1 MNKNELA
8 SLQTRSKIL
17 KIARKKF
24 ISKGFYNTSLQEIVN
39 EIGLTRGAFYHHF
52 KNKEEI
58 LFELMKTIQNELGDY
73 VAQKAMKSADPWEQL
88 IVGCVAFIEKAIDK
102 DVMQILLID
111 SPSIV
116 SWESWK
122 EMDSENSESHL
133 REHILTLQHQGLVK
147 MVNIDYLTSFIS
159 GALNELAIN
168 ISRTN
173 QYDINEVDELIR
185 MMLEGIK
192 KDGEES

>member
-8 SLQTRSKIL
+8 SFQTRSKIL
-17 KIARKKF
+17 EIARKKF
-24 ISKGFYNTSLQEIVN
+24 ISKGFHNTSLQEIVN

-58 LFELMKTIQNELGDY
+58 HFELMKTIQNELGDH
-73 VAQKAMKSADPWEQL
+73 VANKSMQSTELWEQL
-88 IVGCVAFIEKAIDK
+88 ILGCVAFIEKAIDK

-111 SPSIV
+111 GPSIV

-122 EMDSENSESHL
+122 EMDSENSESYL
-133 REHILTLQHQGLVK
+133 REHILILQNHGIVK
-147 MVNIDYLTSFIS
+147 IINIDYLTSFIS

-173 QYDINEVDELIR
+173 QYDINEIEELIR